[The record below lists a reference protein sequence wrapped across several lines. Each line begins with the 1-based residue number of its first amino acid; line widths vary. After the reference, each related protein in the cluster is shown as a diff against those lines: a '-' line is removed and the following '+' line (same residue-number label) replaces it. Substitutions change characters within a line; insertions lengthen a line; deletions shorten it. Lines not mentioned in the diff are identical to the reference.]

1 MMHYLSKLTALVW
14 QPLTWV
20 AILLVTG
27 VVLLFLR
34 SERAQSRGR
43 QLCAAAAG
51 LLLIIGWQP
60 LPEALIRILEETH
73 PVPAG
78 DLNRFTGM
86 VVLGGAFG
94 SDDGR
99 DHGQVALGCAGERVV
114 LPVPLMNQYPKMRL
128 LFTGGSA
135 ALFAVRQPEATMA
148 RTYFERMGTDMS
160 RTLFESRSR
169 NTYEN
174 AVFSRDIAG
183 VNPQLPWLL
192 VTSASH
198 MPRALATFQKAG
210 WNVTPY
216 PVDFYSQHQTEWLSY
231 SLFGGVDAWQLALR
245 EYLGIAAYKL
255 AGRA

>member
-1 MMHYLSKLTALVW
+1 MHYVSKLTALLW

-20 AILLVTG
+20 AALLVVG

-34 SERAQSRGR
+34 SDQSRRRGR
-43 QLCAAAAG
+43 LLCTLAAV
-51 LLLIIGWQP
+51 LLLFLGWQP
-60 LPEALIRILEETH
+60 LPESFVRSLEETH
-73 PVPAG
+73 AAPGG

-94 SDDGR
+94 GDDGR
-99 DHGQVALGCAGERVV
+99 GHGQVALGCAAERVV

-128 LFTGGSA
+128 LFTGGNA
-135 ALFAVRQPEATMA
+135 ALFAQRQPEATIA
-148 RTYFERMGTDMS
+148 KAYFERMGTDMS
-160 RTLFESRSR
+160 RTLFEERSR

-174 AVFSRDIAG
+174 AVFSRDLTG
-183 VNPQLPWLL
+183 VQPQASWLL

-216 PVDFYSQHQTEWLSY
+216 PVDFSSQQQTEWLSY
-231 SLFGGVDAWQLALR
+231 SLFGGIEAWQLALR
-245 EYLGIAAYKL
+245 EYVGIAVYKL
-255 AGRA
+255 LGRA